1 MNLENW
7 QKFCDK
13 YVMSIVIIVLIVFQ
27 QRWSGYKKRWHW
39 YCRHIKKVSLVC
51 SLEPE
56 LFVLCWW
63 CGDNA
68 DDDNEENEE
77 DKNDEDGDDD
87 DEDDEDDED
96 DDGDKDIAR
105 QSSEITK
112 QATAVDATPTKQQQ
126 GYFMQPP
133 TATAVDDDHILVKW

>member
-1 MNLENW
+1 MVRVQEA
-7 QKFCDK
+7 
-13 YVMSIVIIVLIVFQ
+13 MALILSTHQESFF
-27 QRWSGYKKRWHW
+27 
-39 YCRHIKKVSLVC
+39 SLQPWART
-51 SLEPE
+51 LIG

-68 DDDNEENEE
+68 DDDNEEKEE
-77 DKNDEDGDDD
+77 DKNEKKENDKNENDD
-87 DEDDEDDED
+87 
-96 DDGDKDIAR
+96 DKDIAR

-133 TATAVDDDHILVKW
+133 MNTA

>member
-1 MNLENW
+1 MILVQEA
-7 QKFCDK
+7 
-13 YVMSIVIIVLIVFQ
+13 MALILSTHQESFF
-27 QRWSGYKKRWHW
+27 
-39 YCRHIKKVSLVC
+39 SLQPWART
-51 SLEPE
+51 LIG
-56 LFVLCWW
+56 LFVLCWL

-68 DDDNEENEE
+68 DDDNEEKEK
-77 DKNDEDGDDD
+77 DKNENDD
-87 DEDDEDDED
+87 D

-133 TATAVDDDHILVKW
+133 MNTAQTFAGGDVLGENEKAGKNENRQKSNERI